1 MVTRVIVLFVALLA
15 PVAAS
20 NRIPDV
26 AGQAAR
32 PLPKTDSHP
41 DLQGVWQ
48 TLNTAAWDVRD
59 HPGQLFPGLP
69 ARFAEP
75 AGQGVVDGHDIPY
88 QPWALQQQK
97 ENYANRAAA
106 DPEAKC
112 YLPGVPRITYMPYP
126 FQIFQYPDRVVI
138 LYEYLHTTREIFTD
152 GSTHPTLAVD
162 FWMGDSRGRWEGNTL
177 IVDTTNF
184 TAKSQF
190 RGTGDRLHLV
200 ERFTRTGPEAI
211 LYEFTVDD
219 PASFTRS
226 WSARI
231 PMIRSAGPMI
241 ENACHEGNYGLR
253 FLLGIAR
260 WEEQKA
266 ADAVR

>member
-1 MVTRVIVLFVALLA
+1 MAMTASAGHRNDEAYGGTVVVNRVIVLFVALLA
-15 PVAAS
+15 SIGAS
-20 NRIPDV
+20 NRTPGATGQVGRPRSKPDS
-26 AGQAAR
+26 R
-32 PLPKTDSHP
+32 P

-97 ENYANRAAA
+97 KNYANRATA

-138 LYEYLHTTREIFTD
+138 LYRVPAHDARDLH
-152 GSTHPTLAVD
+152 
-162 FWMGDSRGRWEGNTL
+162 GR
-177 IVDTTNF
+177 
-184 TAKSQF
+184 Q
-190 RGTGDRLHLV
+190 H
-200 ERFTRTGPEAI
+200 
-211 LYEFTVDD
+211 
-219 PASFTRS
+219 ASN
-226 WSARI
+226 
-231 PMIRSAGPMI
+231 AG
-241 ENACHEGNYGLR
+241 G
-253 FLLGIAR
+253 
-260 WEEQKA
+260 
-266 ADAVR
+266 